1 MDTISRQDGCEDVG
15 EGAELTFSWL
25 HAKVAGYVAHS
36 LTPRPSPWERYA
48 LWVALGA
55 AGVGLLAA
63 ALSPQVLAP
72 RPAAVALR
80 ACLVVELAAF
90 AVYLGLMIAR
100 ELPQFRKPR
109 LTHAAEMDSDFA
121 YWQGMVNELRL
132 FPRRQ
137 REAKLRFAS
146 ALRMRMNE
154 RMGLLYGGIQRLG
167 IFPVLIALYL
177 QFRTWKWGDW
187 AAAFD
192 VNLVAGLLIWMMV
205 LLYAAGWL
213 LIGLRTRLD
222 TYVHLLESALQEE
235 IEVAAGR

>member
-1 MDTISRQDGCEDVG
+1 MDTISRKDGCEDGG
-15 EGAELTFSWL
+15 ERAELTFSWL
-25 HAKVAGYVAHS
+25 HAKVVGYIAHS
-36 LTPRPSPWERYA
+36 LSPRPSPWERYA
-48 LWVALGA
+48 LWIALGA
-55 AGVGLLAA
+55 AGVGLLVA
-63 ALSPQVLAP
+63 ALSPQVVAP
-72 RPAAVALR
+72 EPAAVALR
-80 ACLVVELAAF
+80 VCLVLELAAF
-90 AVYLGLMIAR
+90 AVYLGLMATR
-100 ELPQFRKPR
+100 ELPQLLKPR
-109 LTHAAEMDSDFA
+109 LTHAAEMDSNFA
-121 YWQGMVNELRL
+121 YWQDMVNELRQ
-132 FPRRQ
+132 FPRGQ

-154 RMGLLYGGIQRLG
+154 HMGLVYGGLQRLG

-177 QFRTWKWGDW
+177 QFRTWKGDW

-235 IEVAAGR
+235 IDVAAGR

>member
-55 AGVGLLAA
+55 AGVGLLVGS
-63 ALSPQVLAP
+63 LSPQVLAP
-72 RPAAVALR
+72 GPAAVALR

-109 LTHAAEMDSDFA
+109 LTHAAEMDSDFT